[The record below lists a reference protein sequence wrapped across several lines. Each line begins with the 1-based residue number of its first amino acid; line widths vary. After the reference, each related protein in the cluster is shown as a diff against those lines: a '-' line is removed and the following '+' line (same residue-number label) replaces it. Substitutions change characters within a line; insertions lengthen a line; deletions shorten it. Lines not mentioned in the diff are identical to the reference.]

1 MCENFTS
8 EFMLKL
14 DGKISNDAMAVVL
27 KELQMYVCNFEIE
40 SRKTD
45 MVLYHDVIPKCYKIY
60 MISKKI
66 EGFSEESSKAYHLIL
81 NDFFIHI
88 NNDLEN
94 ITSND
99 IRSYLYESQIRRNA
113 SLRTVENWRK
123 VINAFFEWCRCEG
136 YLKLNP
142 CRQIS
147 PIRYEE
153 KPRERLNGIEME
165 LVRYACENQRE
176 RAIIETFY
184 STGCRVTELSNL
196 NICDIDFN
204 TGEVHLFGKGK
215 KHRTSYVNAKS
226 EVALKKYLETRNDS
240 NVALFVSQRK
250 PHQRLKK
257 NAIES
262 IVRQI
267 GERSGINRRLFPH
280 LIRHTT
286 ATDAIDRGM
295 DATELQKLLG
305 HADLETTMIYAKIS
319 QENVKRSHKKYIV

>member
-1 MCENFTS
+1 M
-8 EFMLKL
+8 
-14 DGKISNDAMAVVL
+14 
-27 KELQMYVCNFEIE
+27 
-40 SRKTD
+40 
-45 MVLYHDVIPKCYKIY
+45 
-60 MISKKI
+60 
-66 EGFSEESSKAYHLIL
+66 
-81 NDFFIHI
+81 
-88 NNDLEN
+88 
-94 ITSND
+94 
-99 IRSYLYESQIRRNA
+99 
-113 SLRTVENWRK
+113 
-123 VINAFFEWCRCEG
+123 
-136 YLKLNP
+136 KLNP

-153 KPRERLNGIEME
+153 KPREPLNGIEME